1 MVIQCRIKK
10 SADLRYQRLVNGG
23 AVSSATVATNDAVTG
38 RLFLNKR
45 LGARLAQ
52 LHKAEMGGTFNDL
65 ILPALRIQ
73 VGRKVA

>member
-1 MVIQCRIKK
+1 
-10 SADLRYQRLVNGG
+10 VNSS

-38 RLFLNKR
+38 RLLLNKR

-52 LHKAEMGGTFNDL
+52 LHEAEMSGAFNDL

-73 VGRKVA
+73 VGRKIA